1 MPSQVLQDSIKAGA
15 APAPAKKTIQPSP
28 GPSHGYDPNFTDQVI
43 AATGPNAHRRLAQV
57 MPSLVRHL
65 HDFAR
70 EVNLTVSEWKA
81 AVDFINAAGQMSND
95 KRNETQL
102 VCDILGLES
111 LVDEISSK
119 ILQEDASPGSIASTP
134 SAILGPFYR
143 KDAPVL
149 PNGSSI
155 VAPETKEAFSK
166 DLTYFSGR
174 VLDNKGDPIPDAVID
189 IWHTAPNG
197 MYEQQDP
204 DQPEFNLRGRFRTDT
219 SGRYSL
225 YCLRPA
231 PYPVPDDGPGGLL
244 LKLLD
249 RHPWRPAHIH
259 VIIIANGFRPLTT
272 QLFDKGDKYLKND
285 TVFAAKEG
293 LEVDF
298 IARPENEDGNW
309 TLTYDFVLSPA

>member
-1 MPSQVLQDSIKAGA
+1 
-15 APAPAKKTIQPSP
+15 
-28 GPSHGYDPNFTDQVI
+28 
-43 AATGPNAHRRLAQV
+43 
-57 MPSLVRHL
+57 
-65 HDFAR
+65 
-70 EVNLTVSEWKA
+70 
-81 AVDFINAAGQMSND
+81 MSND

-119 ILQEDASPGSIASTP
+119 LLEKASPNLISSTS

-143 KDAPVL
+143 TDAPIL

-155 VAPETKEAFSK
+155 VAPKTQEAFAQ
-166 DLTYFSGR
+166 DLTHFSGQIFDSNGSP
-174 VLDNKGDPIPDAVID
+174 VSGAIID

-204 DQPEFNLRGRFRTDT
+204 EQPDFNLRGRFCTDK

-231 PYPVPDDGPGGLL
+231 PYPIPDDGPGGTL

-259 VIIIANGFRPLTT
+259 VIITADGYRPLTT
-272 QLFDKGDKYLKND
+272 QLFDKDDKYLKND
-285 TVFAAKEG
+285 TVFAVKED
-293 LEVDF
+293 LVVEFFPRSDDEQ
-298 IARPENEDGNW
+298 ARW
-309 TLTYDFVLSPA
+309 TLAYDFVLSRL